1 MPSGRGRLILS
12 EHDETVAVVEYCDLK
27 GIICYHIPNEA
38 KRSPQVA
45 ARLKAE
51 GLRPGIPDLCIPM
64 ARGRYHS
71 LYIEMKAEGGKPTAE
86 QSEWLVRL
94 RTEGMCAYCCV
105 GAANAIEL
113 IDQYMAL
120 EPE

>member
-1 MPSGRGRLILS
+1 MS
-12 EHDETVAVVEYCDLK
+12 EHDEQVAVIEYCDLNS
-27 GIICYHIPNEA
+27 ILIYAIPNA
-38 KRSPQVA
+38 ARRSPA
-45 ARLKAE
+45 AAAYMRAE
-51 GLRPGIPDLCIPM
+51 GLRPGMPDLCIPM

-94 RTEGMCAYCCV
+94 RAEGMCAYCCI
-105 GAANAIEL
+105 GAASAIEL

>member
-1 MPSGRGRLILS
+1 MPSGRGRLVLS
-12 EHDETVAVVEYCDLK
+12 EHDEQVAVVEYCAMK
-27 GIICYHIPNEA
+27 SIPVYAIPNGGLRRKSE
-38 KRSPQVA
+38 A

-51 GLRPGIPDLCIPM
+51 GVSKGAPDLCIPM

-94 RTEGMCAYCCV
+94 RAEGMCAYCCI
-105 GAANAIEL
+105 GAASAIEL